1 MVAYVRVRA
10 SSHISVHFGFFK
22 KQKKI
27 NSMFM
32 YLKVQRGEAIL
43 EKDSLLFSFI
53 PISSNADALLVT
65 QNHLVD

>member
-10 SSHISVHFGFFK
+10 SAHISVHFGFF
-22 KQKKI
+22 KKI

-32 YLKVQRGEAIL
+32 YLKVQRDEAIL

>member
-1 MVAYVRVRA
+1 
-10 SSHISVHFGFFK
+10 
-22 KQKKI
+22 
-27 NSMFM
+27 MFM

-65 QNHLVD
+65 QNHLVDWTHTSPLIQFELY